1 MNESQL
7 LKKLALAQQ
16 APELSGRLSDQDLSK
31 ILLTVIEYVR
41 SIQGLINDGRV
52 KGDKGDKGEPG
63 DDGYTPKPGKDYLPL
78 SIAQKQLDTALAD
91 IRKEVRSRM
100 DAIRDGEDA
109 VITDE
114 QIDEAA
120 KRAFAMI
127 ELPDF
132 QALIT
137 AEPTAIRDALELL
150 QGDERLE
157 MSAVKDLEQ
166 TLNDIRASIQ
176 RSMLGGGGTSQNKVQ
191 EMITA
196 SLASSGGVT
205 FETPSGDVDST
216 NVTYNVTQTPKYII
230 SDGATYFE
238 NAGYTLAG
246 LTITMTVPPQSF
258 IRSAY

>member
-78 SIAQKQLDTALAD
+78 STAQTQLNIALAD
-91 IRKEVRSRM
+91 IRKAVRERL

-109 VITDE
+109 IITDE

-120 KRAFAMI
+120 KRAYEMI
-127 ELPDF
+127 QLPDF

-137 AEPTAIRDALELL
+137 SEPTAIRDALELL

-157 MSAVKDLEQ
+157 MSAIKDLEP
-166 TLNDIRASIQ
+166 TLNEIRALP
-176 RSMLGGGGTSQNKVQ
+176 RGMGGGTSQNKVQ
-191 EMITA
+191 DMINV
-196 SLASSGGVT
+196 SLASLTLNDLSDVT
-205 FETPSGDVDST
+205 VSATQPSNPSVGDFWVDTS
-216 NVTYNVTQTPKYII
+216 
-230 SDGATYFE
+230 
-238 NAGYTLAG
+238 
-246 LTITMTVPPQSF
+246 
-258 IRSAY
+258 

>member
-41 SIQGLINDGRV
+41 SIQGLINEGRV

-63 DDGYTPKPGKDYLPL
+63 KDGYTLIPGKDYLPL
-78 SIAQKQLDTALAD
+78 STAQKQLDTALAD
-91 IRKEVRSRM
+91 IRKTVRERL

-109 VITDE
+109 IITDE

-127 ELPDF
+127 QLPDF

-137 AEPTAIRDALELL
+137 AEPMAIRDALELL

-166 TLNDIRASIQ
+166 TLNELRALP
-176 RSMLGGGGTSQNKVQ
+176 RGMGGGTSQNKVQ
-191 EMITA
+191 DMINV
-196 SLASSGGVT
+196 SLASVSLNDLSDVT
-205 FETPSGDVDST
+205 VSATEPSSPSVGDFWVD
-216 NVTYNVTQTPKYII
+216 I
-230 SDGATYFE
+230 S
-238 NAGYTLAG
+238 
-246 LTITMTVPPQSF
+246 
-258 IRSAY
+258 